1 MEIGLN
7 KQENTKTSEFMSFS
21 IREYVAEIR
30 KKDRKKCWPFGS
42 LGDPEKYDV
51 FASYQSV
58 ESTFLCSQNYP
69 SDHIDGS
76 DDKPEHKEASNP
88 SNKET
93 LNGKEDQDRSQT
105 TDMIESLGANGINIC
120 KRVNN
125 GYPDSKSCKVIYKDQ
140 NRTENS
146 ANGSGD
152 NDKPGRNQPRRKH
165 QKLCLLSDILRNLDK
180 VNTKST
186 TESKDELDDIT
197 LDVKVTTMS
206 KNKMMTNGV
215 EETRFE
221 NEEKSQCGSKNS
233 HENDSRK
240 TRIDDMDF
248 QAMTKRRKVR
258 PLEENGIQS
267 TEIANEDSEMEAVM
281 LLATHFNEE
290 NPSSSGDDAKRVQIV
305 QSNMELE
312 SLEGEASK
320 HITTYSPIL
329 SSSGGYRAEFR
340 HDQGFAM
347 GTPCACVH
355 KKIRVSLGTENRSS
369 TAGIFQNNL
378 TLVCS
383 INRNPADFSIP
394 NAQNVFMRGG

>member
-58 ESTFLCSQNYP
+58 DSTFLCSP
-69 SDHIDGS
+69 SDHID
-76 DDKPEHKEASNP
+76 ASI
-88 SNKET
+88 KKT
-93 LNGKEDQDRSQT
+93 LTGKEDRSQT
-105 TDMIESLGANGINIC
+105 KDMIESLGANDINIC

-125 GYPDSKSCKVIYKDQ
+125 GYPDSKSCKVIYKEQ
-140 NRTENS
+140 NQPENS
-146 ANGSGD
+146 ANGSGY
-152 NDKPGRNQPRRKH
+152 NDKSGRIQPRRKH

-180 VNTKST
+180 VNTRNT
-186 TESKDELDDIT
+186 TESKDEKYEDVAFSRKQKGVQIT
-197 LDVKVTTMS
+197 TIS
-206 KNKMMTNGV
+206 NNKMTTYGV
-215 EETRFE
+215 EEMRFGK
-221 NEEKSQCGSKNS
+221 EEKSKCGSKDS

-248 QAMTKRRKVR
+248 QVMEKRRKVR

-267 TEIANEDSEMEAVM
+267 TVTPNEDSEMEAVM

-290 NPSSSGDDAKRVQIV
+290 NPSNPTDDAKRAQMV
-305 QSNMELE
+305 QSTMEME
-312 SLEGEASK
+312 SLAGEASK
-320 HITTYSPIL
+320 HMTTYSPIL
-329 SSSGGYRAEFR
+329 TSNVGNRAKFR

-347 GTPCACVH
+347 GTTCACVH

-369 TAGIFQNNL
+369 TAASFQNNL

>member
-1 MEIGLN
+1 MRSDIRVGCLLIYSVSMEIGLN
-7 KQENTKTSEFMSFS
+7 KQQNTKTSEFMSFS

-58 ESTFLCSQNYP
+58 DSTFLCGQNYP
-69 SDHIDGS
+69 SDRNYGS
-76 DDKPEHKEASNP
+76 DDKPEHKQASNP

-105 TDMIESLGANGINIC
+105 THMIEYPDSINIC

-140 NRTENS
+140 NRPENS
-146 ANGSGD
+146 ANGNGD

-165 QKLCLLSDILRNLDK
+165 QKLCLLSDILRNLDNI
-180 VNTKST
+180 NTRST
-186 TESKDELDDIT
+186 TDTKDESDDIT

-221 NEEKSQCGSKNS
+221 NEEKSKCESKDS

-240 TRIDDMDF
+240 TRIYDMDF

-258 PLEENGIQS
+258 PVEEKGIQS
-267 TEIANEDSEMEAVM
+267 TETPNEDSEMEAVM

-290 NPSSSGDDAKRVQIV
+290 NPSSSTDDAKRVQMV
-305 QSNMELE
+305 QSTV
-312 SLEGEASK
+312 EGEASK

-329 SSSGGYRAEFR
+329 SSSTSGGYRAEFR
-340 HDQGFAM
+340 YRLHIWRIYWALW
-347 GTPCACVH
+347 
-355 KKIRVSLGTENRSS
+355 IRWTG
-369 TAGIFQNNL
+369 
-378 TLVCS
+378 
-383 INRNPADFSIP
+383 
-394 NAQNVFMRGG
+394 